1 MESLRQKQIEAIQKA
16 RWADIEKY
24 GDRIGQSP
32 RKGWKGPSDASIA
45 RMKSMIDEH
54 RRLTAKGK
62 GRTSKRQTRRRRR

>member
-1 MESLRQKQIEAIQKA
+1 MELLRQKQIKAIQNA

-32 RKGWKGPSDASIA
+32 RKGWKGPSDASID
-45 RMKSMIDEH
+45 RMKIMIAEH

-62 GRTSKRQTRRRRR
+62 GRKQKKRTRRRR